1 MKTQLIKEILNISP
15 KRKDIEYYNYLTALN
30 EEQLKKELAKYSN

>member
-15 KRKDIEYYNYLTALN
+15 KRKQIEYYNYLTVLN
-30 EEQLKKELAKYSN
+30 EEQLKKELDKYNN

>member
-15 KRKDIEYYNYLTALN
+15 KRKDIEYYNYLTSLN
-30 EEQLKKELAKYSN
+30 EEQLQRELNKYSN